1 MVLSWA
7 GLAVAWGLSVAGVEE
22 GGGSAFSRPS
32 GFTDASRKKKNI
44 EKVHLFAKLVWKSVY
59 TGRADVFIV
68 FMTSVGRQISKDT
81 SLK

>member
-32 GFTDASRKKKNI
+32 GFTDASRKKKTLKKFIFLPNSSGN
-44 EKVHLFAKLVWKSVY
+44 LFTL
-59 TGRADVFIV
+59 DVL
-68 FMTSVGRQISKDT
+68 MC
-81 SLK
+81 SLCS